1 MNGVCT
7 SKRCIVF
14 YDSATEEPSRSFAFA
29 TDSDKVQFVN
39 YMMDHIEDFK
49 RFCADGCKLLLNEHG
64 TGGMQ
69 CIYMEEDHFRGERS
83 RYHHLYPCATDE
95 QKLAFA
101 NWIQAYALVSMRWR
115 LLNKFDDHFHSEVRV
130 VLAEM
135 HVPLDSNAVHSFLV
149 DKTGEPGLADKI
161 VDTVCSD

>member
-101 NWIQAYALVSMRWR
+101 NWIEV
-115 LLNKFDDHFHSEVRV
+115 NKFDDHFHSEVRV

-149 DKTGEPGLADKI
+149 DKMGEPGLADKI